1 MQETGSGP
9 LGGTWSIKNALPMPA
24 YQPVKPKKRLGQHF
38 LKDTSIAQKVAGSLT
53 GHGNYKLV
61 VEVGPGTGA
70 LTNYLVDHP
79 DFRWMGVEVD
89 RDAIAFLRGKY
100 PALADHVL
108 EQDFLRIDVERF
120 FGKEQFAVAGNFPYN
135 ISTQILFKVLE
146 HRDQVPEVVGMFQKE
161 VAQRIAS
168 GPGNKVYGILSV
180 LLQAFYEVELLFQV
194 SEHVF
199 EPPPKVKS
207 AVIRMKRREDFTL
220 ACDEKKFFAV
230 VKTAFNQRRKTLRN
244 ALRSMNIDWE
254 KLPDQLS
261 GLRAERLEVVDYVQL
276 VNAIGISSSHN
287 Q

>member
-1 MQETGSGP
+1 MPGTVSGTS
-9 LGGTWSIKNALPMPA
+9 GGTWSINYIPMPA

-38 LKDTSIAQKVAGSLT
+38 LKDDSIAEKVAGSLT
-53 GHGNYKLV
+53 GHGGYDLV

-70 LTNYLVDHP
+70 LTKYLVDHP

-89 RDAIAFLRGKY
+89 RESVDFLRKTY
-100 PALADHVL
+100 PVLADHVL
-108 EQDFLRIDVERF
+108 EKDFLRLDVTRY
-120 FGKEQFAVAGNFPYN
+120 FGDGQFAVAGNFPYN

-146 HRDQVPEVVGMFQKE
+146 HRDQVPELVGMFQKE

-180 LLQAFYEVELLFQV
+180 LVQAFYEVELLFQV

-199 EPPPKVKS
+199 DPPPKVKS
-207 AVIRMKRREDFTL
+207 AVIRIKRREDFSL
-220 ACDEKKFFAV
+220 ACDEKKFFV
-230 VKTAFNQRRKTLRN
+230 LVKTAFNQRRKTLRN

-254 KLPDQLS
+254 QVPDHLS
-261 GLRAERLEVVDYVQL
+261 GLRAERLEVKDFVQL
-276 VNAIGISSSHN
+276 VNAVGISSSHN